1 MCVEHG
7 VGFARNGGTLRVADG
22 QHLGPLFAR
31 VAQGHQRIHGFAGLR
46 NGHHERTR
54 GQNRVTVTEFVREF
68 DFHGDTHPVFDGVF
82 GYLAGVAGGA
92 TGHDD
97 DFVDGLEVVFRRY
110 ALHQG

>member
-1 MCVEHG
+1 MEAPCVLQM
-7 VGFARNGGTLRVADG
+7 A

-68 DFHGDTHPVFDGVF
+68 DFHGIRTQCSMA
-82 GYLAGVAGGA
+82 YLATWPA
-92 TGHDD
+92 
-97 DFVDGLEVVFRRY
+97 
-110 ALHQG
+110 

>member
-1 MCVEHG
+1 M
-7 VGFARNGGTLRVADG
+7 
-22 QHLGPLFAR
+22 
-31 VAQGHQRIHGFAGLR
+31 AQGHQRIHGFAGLR

-97 DFVDGLEVVFRRY
+97 DFVDGLEVVFVDTHFIKESQPPFS
-110 ALHQG
+110 AAEASQSTV